1 MYREYNLSNM
11 NFLIIGDVVG
21 RSGRNALQNNLKKIQ
36 EHFSIDFTI
45 INGENSAGGYGI
57 TGKIYEDMMSWGADA
72 ITLGN
77 HAWKKE
83 EIITYMQN
91 NPDHNIIRPINFTED
106 SPGQGYKIFTHLNGE
121 RILVSQVHGKT
132 FIDLPL
138 SNPFESIDTKLLSII
153 NDHEIDYSFLEVH
166 AEVTSEKN
174 GIAQNYDGKF
184 TAIYGTHVHIP
195 TMDARVL
202 DKGTCFQ
209 TDIGMTGDYNS
220 VIGMKKDNAIKRMRS
235 ESNTPRLEPAEGEA
249 TISGAVISSNKGQ
262 KSTIQSIQIGGVLDL
277 NLLS

>member
-1 MYREYNLSNM
+1 M

-21 RSGRNALQNNLKKIQ
+21 RSGRNAIQKHLKKIQ
-36 EHFSIDFTI
+36 SQFEIDFTI
-45 INGENSAGGYGI
+45 LNGENSAGGYGI
-57 TGKIYEDMMSWGADA
+57 TGQIYEDFMSWGIDA

-77 HAWKKE
+77 HAWKKP
-83 EIITYMQN
+83 EIIDYIKV
-91 NPDHNIIRPINFTED
+91 NPDCNIIRPLNFKED
-106 SPGQGYKIFTHLNGE
+106 SPGQGYKIFTHKNGK
-121 RILVSQVHGKT
+121 RILVSQIHGLA

-138 SNPFESIDTKLLSII
+138 DNPFDIIDTKLLSII
-153 NDHEIDYSFLEVH
+153 NDRLIDYSFLEVH

-202 DKGTCFQ
+202 PKGTCFQ

-220 VIGMKKDNAIKRMRS
+220 IIGMKKENAIKRMRTGN
-235 ESNTPRLEPAEGEA
+235 NTHRLEPSEEEA
-249 TISGAVISSNKGQ
+249 TVSGAIIKTQIGQ
-262 KSTIQSIQIGGVLDL
+262 KSSIQSIQIGGVLDR

>member
-1 MYREYNLSNM
+1 MK
-11 NFLIIGDVVG
+11 FLVIGDVVG
-21 RSGRNALQNNLKKIQ
+21 RTGRLALQKNLSKIKDQ
-36 EHFSIDFTI
+36 FEIDFTI
-45 INGENSAGGYGI
+45 VNGENSAGGYGI
-57 TGKIYEDMMSWGADA
+57 TGKIYEEMMNWGVDA

-77 HAWKKE
+77 HAWKKD
-83 EIITYMQN
+83 EIIPYMES
-91 NPDHNIIRPINFTED
+91 NPNHNIIRPLNFPED
-106 SPGQGYKIFTHLNGE
+106 SPGQGFKIFTHLNGK
-121 RILVSQVHGKT
+121 RILVCQVHGET

-138 SNPFESIDTKLLSII
+138 DNPFQSIDTKILSII
-153 NDHEIDYSFLEVH
+153 NDHDIDYSFMEVH

-174 GIAQNYDGKF
+174 GIAQHYDGKF

-220 VIGMKKDNAIKRMRS
+220 VIGMKKDNAIKRMRTKNL
-235 ESNTPRLEPAEGEA
+235 SNRLEPAEGEA
-249 TISGAVISSNKGQ
+249 TVSGAVITTNLDNKN
-262 KSTIQSIQIGGVLDL
+262 SIQSIQIGGVLDR